1 MKASESQNVKYKRS
15 WHDECLKCV
24 RGLCQEEDGE

>member
-15 WHDECLKCV
+15 WHDECLKWV
-24 RGLCQEEDGE
+24 RGLEDGK